1 LSRSSAP
8 QVLERPERE
17 TARPAITVPRI
28 AKARAEAEARAE
40 APAAEDV
47 EAERPTR
54 RTAPRLLAG
63 RRLPHPPGRR
73 APLWFAAL
81 VAGAVLAAAPSVI
94 GSPADQGA
102 TASDYGLGTG
112 DVSLT
117 GGIDDAGVRRGITE
131 VEAQARLGELA
142 ASRAARA
149 PKTVLPTQGRL
160 TTCFCQRWG
169 QMHYGLDLA
178 APLGT
183 PIYSAADGVVLQ
195 AGRKSGFGN
204 AVYVQDADGNVHI
217 YGHMRY
223 YDVAA
228 GDVVHAGDQIAKVG
242 NEGFSTGPH
251 LHYEIHRGGIDGRPI
266 DPEEWLTERGVS
278 V

>member
-8 QVLERPERE
+8 QVLERTERE
-17 TARPAITVPRI
+17 TARPAVAAPPVAAPAVAAPERS
-28 AKARAEAEARAE
+28 APDVAEA
-40 APAAEDV
+40 AP
-47 EAERPTR
+47 PQPPR
-54 RTAPRLLAG
+54 RTRGLLTG
-63 RRLPHPPGRR
+63 RRMPHPPGRR
-73 APLWFAAL
+73 APIWFAAL
-81 VAGAVLAAAPSVI
+81 VAGALLAAAPSVI
-94 GSPADQGA
+94 GTPADTSA
-102 TASDYGLGTG
+102 TASDYGLGAAA
-112 DVSLT
+112 DISLT
-117 GGIDDAGVRRGITE
+117 GGIDDAGVRRSITE

-160 TTCFCQRWG
+160 TTCYCQRWG

-183 PIYSAADGVVLQ
+183 PIYSAADGVVLK
-195 AGRKSGFGN
+195 AGRVSGFGN
-204 AVYVQDADGNVHI
+204 AVYIQDAEGFVHI

-223 YDVAA
+223 YDVEA

-251 LHYEIHRGGIDGRPI
+251 LHYEIHRGGIDGRPT
-266 DPEEWLTERGVS
+266 DPAAWLAERGVD